1 MVAPAPAPKSAPRA
15 GPPAGRAG
23 AAARP
28 LAEPV
33 ARALRD
39 NESLASLLARLA
51 QSQARWA
58 AVAPLL
64 TSELAG
70 AARAGP
76 LDDKAWV
83 ILADHAAA
91 AAKLRQCLPDIEGAL
106 SAQGWL
112 APPVKI
118 KVRPRGL

>member
-1 MVAPAPAPKSAPRA
+1 MVAPAPAPKSGPRS
-15 GPPAGRAG
+15 GLPAGR

-70 AARAGP
+70 AAREGP

-83 ILADHAAA
+83 ILAEHAAA
-91 AAKLRQCLPDIEGAL
+91 AALNG
-106 SAQGWL
+106 
-112 APPVKI
+112 
-118 KVRPRGL
+118 